1 MGLGPHDG
9 SGQEEVP
16 RPPQFSDLSRICRE
30 LNRLGARYVVIGG
43 FAIIQHGFP
52 RLTYDID
59 LLIETTP
66 QNEARVIEALLIL
79 PDKAA
84 RALAPGEV
92 GQYGV
97 VRVGDEVLVD
107 LMQSGCGV
115 TYGEAIKDAVVESVD
130 GVQVPFAS
138 ALTLW
143 RMKQTPREKD
153 APDRVFLRE
162 LLAAQGIQVA
172 PTTAT
177 DDPVTRWL
185 KRLQAWWQRRL
196 TGKSRGKNAE

>member
-9 SGQEEVP
+9 SGEEKVP
-16 RPPQFSDLSRICRE
+16 RPPQFSDLTRICRE

-43 FAIIQHGFP
+43 FAIIHHGFP

-66 QNEARVIEALLIL
+66 ENEARVIEALLIL

-84 RALAPGEV
+84 RELKPGEI
-92 GQYGV
+92 GEYGV

-107 LMQSGCGV
+107 LMKSGCGV
-115 TYGEAIKDAVVESVD
+115 TYADAIKDAVVEQVE
-130 GVQVPFAS
+130 GVPIPFAS
-138 ALTLW
+138 ASTLW
-143 RMKQTPREKD
+143 RMKQTVREKD

-162 LLAAQGIQVA
+162 LLASQGIDVTPYSLA
-172 PTTAT
+172 EDA
-177 DDPVTRWL
+177 VTRWL
-185 KRLQAWWQRRL
+185 KRLQAWWQRRR
-196 TGKSRGKNAE
+196 KA